1 MKMLKWTSVYF
12 RSFQTIYKKSVD
24 FSRIRTQ
31 IVGVKDKHADHLT
44 TTTAHWT
51 KMFAM
56 HLNQNG
62 PLANFESHQSND
74 DVIILHLAHLKP
86 GNDAFC

>member
-31 IVGVKDKHADHLT
+31 IVGVKDKQPDHLT